1 MENGTRSGGRIDSR
15 KTMKKVLAVIQV
27 REVSGWAWGFPVWM
41 QKRKHEYT
49 YDSHRIIL

>member
-1 MENGTRSGGRIDSR
+1 
-15 KTMKKVLAVIQV
+15 MKKVLAVIQV
-27 REVSGWAWGFPVWM
+27 REVSGWAWGIPVWM